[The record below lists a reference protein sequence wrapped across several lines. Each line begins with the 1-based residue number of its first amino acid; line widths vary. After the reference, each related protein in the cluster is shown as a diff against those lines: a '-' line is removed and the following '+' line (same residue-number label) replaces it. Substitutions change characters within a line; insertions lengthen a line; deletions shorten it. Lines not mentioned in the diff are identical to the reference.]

1 MIALAERKQVALQ
14 QKIDSLR
21 DEFCQWRMVTEE
33 SAEFEKHQ
41 TQVIALT
48 GHLEGLWQTTQD
60 LFAEARSEKTVL
72 ADSRNIESLLL
83 GLRRI
88 WEFFRSKLVQRRD
101 PSMRPFLQAADELAW
116 ACYRPV
122 LDRYPAARRQPPL
135 VFLNGGLSP
144 YALSRDQ
151 AFVAESVPGETLGGA
166 TYDPILQHLP
176 FAMIGVP
183 WHQVAHLPDL
193 PVVAHETG
201 HAVENDFKL
210 LPFALVNIE
219 TELGTGSPH
228 LAHWKA
234 WSREVFADL
243 WGCLTLGPAYA
254 SSLADFLASGR
265 VEIDNEIASELGK
278 YPTTHLRIVICIEAL
293 ERLGFA
299 IEASNLETQWRSEYA
314 PATMARFEDDVPKV
328 VEAILAQPLAGSLLD
343 QPLLQFEDL
352 RLTVE
357 KWGWAQHAA
366 QQLTENDPPTSATT
380 IVTWAAAARDVY
392 DRSPS
397 KYASEAFGDSLLARS
412 KELIKPGTRA
422 GEATA
427 DDEAKSDLLL
437 DSRQAAIEWFEDFA
451 RWSSA
456 ILRDSDPGP
465 KES

>member
-14 QKIDSLR
+14 QKIDSLKA
-21 DEFCQWRMVTEE
+21 EFDQWREYTEKD
-33 SAEFEKHQ
+33 AAFEKHQ

-48 GHLEGLWQTTQD
+48 GHLEGLWKQTQEI
-60 LFAEARSEKTVL
+60 FAESLREQTVL

-101 PSMRPFLQAADELAW
+101 PSMRPFLQAADELSW

-151 AFVAESVPGETLGGA
+151 AFVAESVPGETLSGA
-166 TYDPILQHLP
+166 TYDPILQRLP
-176 FAMIGVP
+176 IAMIGVP

-201 HAVENDFKL
+201 HAVEHDFKL
-210 LPFALVNIE
+210 LPFVLANIE
-219 TELGTGSPH
+219 AALGTGSPH

-254 SSLADFLASGR
+254 SSLADFLASGP

-278 YPTTHLRIVICIEAL
+278 YPTTHLRILMCVEAL
-293 ERLGFA
+293 KRLAFKIDAGRL
-299 IEASNLETQWRSEYA
+299 EAQWTSEYA
-314 PATMARFEDDVPKV
+314 PATMAGFADDVPKV
-328 VEAILAQPLAGSLLD
+328 VDAILAKPLMGSRLV
-343 QPLLQFEDL
+343 QPLLQVEGL
-352 RLTVE
+352 GLTVDE
-357 KWGWAQHAA
+357 WGWAQEAA
-366 QQLTENDPPTSATT
+366 QQLTDGNPPASATT
-380 IVTWAAAARDVY
+380 IVTWAAAARDLY

-397 KYASEAFGDSLLARS
+397 NYASEKYGDSLLARS
-412 KELIKPGTRA
+412 KELIHPGTRA
-422 GEATA
+422 GEAKA
-427 DDEAKSDLLL
+427 DDETKSDLLL
-437 DSRQAAIEWFEDFA
+437 DSRQAATEWFADFA
-451 RWSSA
+451 RWSNA
-456 ILRDSDPGP
+456 ILRDSGGP
-465 KES
+465 K